1 MSEREDKIYE
11 DITQL
16 IGNTPMIRLNKIVP
30 ENAAEVIVKLE
41 SFNPGGSVK
50 DRMH

>member
-16 IGNTPMIRLNKIVP
+16 IGNTPMI
-30 ENAAEVIVKLE
+30 
-41 SFNPGGSVK
+41 
-50 DRMH
+50 